1 MEPNMGSEKYPEVQ
15 GGGSLI
21 LAWQVRNKKVL
32 IIGGGEVAAGRILNL
47 LNADAKVSVIS
58 PRDGLNDEVAYR
70 IEQKQ
75 VEYHDKKFEPSDL
88 DDPAITMVLTA
99 IDEPDA
105 STQIWKL
112 CKEKRIAANIADVP
126 PECDF
131 YFGSVH
137 RDGPLQIMVS
147 TNGNGPKMANIVRRR
162 IASSLPPN
170 IGDAIAKVGMLRKKL
185 RVLVPEN
192 DEGPKR
198 MQWMSKVCVS
208 WTLEDLC
215 EMDEEDMEQLLQYY
229 ASNQVPDFSQIRLG
243 EKPDEWTFDGSF
255 GWACVYTNFV
265 RLAVLLFAVYTWW
278 LSTTAESSGGR
289 HYYEGDVD
297 FDVLAA
303 KDPEFAAICKVSKH
317 KRWVDF
323 QDPKVVKQLTNSL
336 LKHDFG
342 LELQLPDDRLCP
354 LVPVRWNYI
363 RWIQELLD
371 TTSDTYSDRYD
382 PEREVKGLDIGV
394 GASCIYGLL
403 ASKTRPKWRMAGID
417 IDAHSL
423 KHARVNVES
432 NNLAD
437 RIHLVQTD
445 LNDPLIPLKQ
455 MQCETLDFVM
465 TNPPFYDS
473 MQDMQSSYTNKHA
486 PPSAICTGSENEMIC
501 PGGDVG
507 FVTRIFDESLQI
519 RDRVQWY
526 TAMLGKMSS
535 LQRIVSKL
543 KENGV
548 SNFAVT
554 CLQAGHR
561 TKRWA
566 VAWSFRD
573 FRPRNDVA
581 RHGELVHAVLPSPT
595 AQTIAVPMMSA
606 EWAGNKVDATVKEI
620 DVRWQWRADIF
631 TGVMETKGNV
641 WSRAARRKKKFAG
654 PTEGE
659 NVDIRMKNGDGAESD
674 EEVEEQVALAV
685 KIVCKTEEVQLRWLR
700 GNDYVLFTS
709 FCGMMKRALTGKA

>member
-1 MEPNMGSEKYPEVQ
+1 T
-15 GGGSLI
+15 
-21 LAWQVRNKKVL
+21 
-32 IIGGGEVAAGRILNL
+32 
-47 LNADAKVSVIS
+47 VIS

-70 IEQKQ
+70 IEQNQ

-99 IDEPDA
+99 IDEPEA

-255 GWACVYTNFV
+255 GWACV
-265 RLAVLLFAVYTWW
+265 
-278 LSTTAESSGGR
+278 
-289 HYYEGDVD
+289 
-297 FDVLAA
+297 
-303 KDPEFAAICKVSKH
+303 DPEFAAICKVSKN

-323 QDPKVVKQLTNSL
+323 QDPKVVKHLTNSL

-354 LVPVRWNYI
+354 PVPVRWNYI
-363 RWIQELLD
+363 RWIQELID
-371 TTSDTYSDRYD
+371 TTSDTYSDQYD

-403 ASKTRPKWRMAGID
+403 ACKTRPRWLMAGID

-423 KHARVNVES
+423 QHARVNVES
-432 NNLAD
+432 NNLSE

-445 LNDPLIPLKQ
+445 PNDPLIPLKQ

-507 FVTRIFDESLQI
+507 FVTRILDESLHL

-535 LQRIVSKL
+535 LQRI
-543 KENGV
+543 
-548 SNFAVT
+548 
-554 CLQAGHR
+554 AGHR

-581 RHGELVHAVLPSPT
+581 RHGDLVHAVLPSPT

-620 DVRWQWRADIF
+620 DVRWRWRAEIF

-641 WSRAARRKKKFAG
+641 WSRAARRKKRFGG

-659 NVDIRMKNGDGAESD
+659 NVDVRMKNGDGAESD
-674 EEVEEQVALAV
+674 EGVEEEVALAV
-685 KIVCKTEEVQLRWLR
+685 KIVCKTEEVKLRWLR

>member
-1 MEPNMGSEKYPEVQ
+1 MGAEKYPEVQ

-47 LNADAKVSVIS
+47 LNADAKVTVIS

-99 IDEPDA
+99 IDEPEA

-265 RLAVLLFAVYTWW
+265 RLAVLNFLPSMRGPA
-278 LSTTAESSGGR
+278 
-289 HYYEGDVD
+289 YYEGDVD

-303 KDPEFAAICKVSKH
+303 KDPEFAAICKVSKN

-323 QDPKVVKQLTNSL
+323 QDPKVVN
-336 LKHDFG
+336 
-342 LELQLPDDRLCP
+342 
-354 LVPVRWNYI
+354 
-363 RWIQELLD
+363 
-371 TTSDTYSDRYD
+371 DRYD
-382 PEREVKGLDIGV
+382 PGREVKGLDIGV

-403 ASKTRPKWRMAGID
+403 ACKTRPKWLMAGID
-417 IDAHSL
+417 IDSHSI

-432 NNLAD
+432 NNLAN
-437 RIHLVQTD
+437 RIRLVQTD
-445 LNDPLIPLKQ
+445 TNDPLIPLQ
-455 MQCETLDFVM
+455 QIQCERLDFVM

-507 FVTRIFDESLQI
+507 FVTRILDESLRL

-543 KENGV
+543 KENGIG
-548 SNFAVT
+548 NFAVT

-606 EWAGNKVDATVKEI
+606 EWAGKKVDATLKEL
-620 DVRWQWRADIF
+620 DVQWQWRAEIF
-631 TGVMETKGNV
+631 TGVMQTKGNV
-641 WSRAARRKKKFAG
+641 WSRAARRKRKFAG
-654 PTEGE
+654 PIEAGQDAD
-659 NVDIRMKNGDGAESD
+659 VRMKNEDGAASD
-674 EEVEEQVALAV
+674 EEDEEVALAV
-685 KIVCKTEEVQLRWLR
+685 KIVCKQEEVQLRWLK
-700 GNDYVLFTS
+700 GNDYVLCTS

>member
-1 MEPNMGSEKYPEVQ
+1 MGAEKYPEVQ

-47 LNADAKVSVIS
+47 LNADAKVTVIS

-112 CKEKRIAANIADVP
+112 CKEKRIAADIADVP

-185 RVLVPEN
+185 RVLVPDN

-243 EKPDEWTFDGSF
+243 EKPDEWTFDVPSPTH
-255 GWACVYTNFV
+255 AMSSSATATN
-265 RLAVLLFAVYTWW
+265 
-278 LSTTAESSGGR
+278 SSGGR
-289 HYYEGDVD
+289 AYYEGDVD

-303 KDPEFAAICKVSKH
+303 KDHEFAAICKVSKN

-354 LVPVRWNYI
+354 PVPVRWNYI

-371 TTSDTYSDRYD
+371 TTNDTYSDQYD
-382 PEREVKGLDIGV
+382 PGREVKGLDIGA

-403 ASKTRPKWRMAGID
+403 ACKTRPGWLIAGID

-423 KHARVNVES
+423 MHARVNVES
-432 NNLAD
+432 NHLAD
-437 RIHLVQTD
+437 RIRLVQTD
-445 LNDPLIPLKQ
+445 PNDPLIPLQQ

-507 FVTRIFDESLQI
+507 FVTRILDESLRL

-581 RHGELVHAVLPSPT
+581 RHGELIHAVLPSPT
-595 AQTIAVPMMSA
+595 AQTVAVPMMSP
-606 EWAGNKVDATVKEI
+606 EWAGKKVDATLKEL
-620 DVRWQWRADIF
+620 DVQWQWRGEIF
-631 TGVMETKGNV
+631 TGVLETKGNV
-641 WSRAARRKKKFAG
+641 WSRAARRKRKFAG
-654 PTEGE
+654 STEGRE
-659 NVDIRMKNGDGAESD
+659 DADVRMKNGNGVGSD
-674 EEVEEQVALAV
+674 EEDEEVALAV
-685 KIVCKTEEVQLRWLR
+685 KIVCKQEEVQLRWLK

>member
-1 MEPNMGSEKYPEVQ
+1 MGAEKYPEVQ

-47 LNADAKVSVIS
+47 LNADAKVTVIS

-70 IEQKQ
+70 IEQNQ

-99 IDEPDA
+99 IDEPEA

-243 EKPDEWTFDGSF
+243 EKPDEWTFD
-255 GWACVYTNFV
+255 A
-265 RLAVLLFAVYTWW
+265 
-278 LSTTAESSGGR
+278 TTADSSGGR

-303 KDPEFAAICKVSKH
+303 KDPEFAAICKVSKN

-323 QDPKVVKQLTNSL
+323 QDPKVVNL

-354 LVPVRWNYI
+354 PVPVRWNYI
-363 RWIQELLD
+363 RWIQELID
-371 TTSDTYSDRYD
+371 TTSDTYSDQYD

-403 ASKTRPKWRMAGID
+403 ACKTRPRWLMAGID

-423 KHARVNVES
+423 QHARVNVES
-432 NNLAD
+432 NNLSE

-445 LNDPLIPLKQ
+445 PNDPLIPLKQ

-501 PGGDVG
+501 PGGNVG
-507 FVTRIFDESLQI
+507 FVTRILDESLHL

-581 RHGELVHAVLPSPT
+581 RHGDLVHAVLPSPT

-620 DVRWQWRADIF
+620 DVRWRWRAEIF

-641 WSRAARRKKKFAG
+641 WSRAARRKKRFGG

-659 NVDIRMKNGDGAESD
+659 NVDVRMKNGDGAESD
-674 EEVEEQVALAV
+674 EGVEEEVALAV
-685 KIVCKTEEVQLRWLR
+685 KIVCKTEEVKLRWLR

>member
-1 MEPNMGSEKYPEVQ
+1 MGAEKYPEVQ

-47 LNADAKVSVIS
+47 LNADAKVTVIS

-99 IDEPDA
+99 IDEPEA

-215 EMDEEDMEQLLQYY
+215 EMDEGDMEQLLQYY

-255 GWACVYTNFV
+255 GWACV
-265 RLAVLLFAVYTWW
+265 
-278 LSTTAESSGGR
+278 
-289 HYYEGDVD
+289 
-297 FDVLAA
+297 
-303 KDPEFAAICKVSKH
+303 DPEFAAICKVSKN

-354 LVPVRWNYI
+354 PVPVRWNYI
-363 RWIQELLD
+363 RWIQELID

-382 PEREVKGLDIGV
+382 PGREVKGLDIGV

-403 ASKTRPKWRMAGID
+403 ACKTRPGWLMAGID
-417 IDAHSL
+417 IDSHSI
-423 KHARVNVES
+423 KHARVNAES
-432 NNLAD
+432 NHLAD
-437 RIHLVQTD
+437 RIRLVQTD
-445 LNDPLIPLKQ
+445 INDPLIPLQ
-455 MQCETLDFVM
+455 QIQCETLDFVM

-507 FVTRIFDESLQI
+507 FVTRILDESLRL

-543 KENGV
+543 KENGIG
-548 SNFAVT
+548 NFAVT

-606 EWAGNKVDATVKEI
+606 EWAGTKVDAALKEL
-620 DVRWQWRADIF
+620 DVQWQWRAEIF
-631 TGVMETKGNV
+631 TGVMQTKGNV
-641 WSRAARRKKKFAG
+641 WSRAARRKRKFAG
-654 PTEGE
+654 PIEAGQDAD
-659 NVDIRMKNGDGAESD
+659 VRMKNEDGAASD
-674 EEVEEQVALAV
+674 EEDEEVALAV
-685 KIVCKTEEVQLRWLR
+685 KIVCKQEEVQLRWLK
-700 GNDYVLFTS
+700 GNDYVLCTS

>member
-1 MEPNMGSEKYPEVQ
+1 MGGEKYPEVQ

-47 LNADAKVSVIS
+47 LNADAKVTVIS

-70 IEQKQ
+70 IEQNQ

-255 GWACVYTNFV
+255 GWACV
-265 RLAVLLFAVYTWW
+265 
-278 LSTTAESSGGR
+278 
-289 HYYEGDVD
+289 
-297 FDVLAA
+297 
-303 KDPEFAAICKVSKH
+303 DPEFAAICKVSKNQ
-317 KRWVDF
+317 RWVDF

-342 LELQLPDDRLCP
+342 LKLQLPDDRLCP
-354 LVPVRWNYI
+354 PVPVRWNYI

-371 TTSDTYSDRYD
+371 TTSETYSDRYD

-403 ASKTRPKWRMAGID
+403 ACKTRPRWLMAGID

-423 KHARVNVES
+423 KHARVNIET
-432 NNLAD
+432 NKLAD

-445 LNDPLIPLKQ
+445 PDDPLIPLKQ

-507 FVTRIFDESLQI
+507 FVTRILDESLRL

-535 LQRIVSKL
+535 LQRIVVKL

-548 SNFAVT
+548 SNYAVT

-566 VAWSFRD
+566 VSWSFRD

-631 TGVMETKGNV
+631 TGFMETKGNV

-659 NVDIRMKNGDGAESD
+659 NADVRMKNGDGAGSD
-674 EEVEEQVALAV
+674 EEDEEEVALAV